1 MAIQRSNSPSEADS
15 YERATAF
22 LSDWIED
29 SLHVPN
35 ASSAKVPT
43 TAAAH
48 LQHHSH
54 HFHDSMPDLPTGS
67 LRRRRSTFTAGDAI
81 GDSPNDGAINSL
93 VHSLRASLV
102 LNNQQQS
109 SNNNNHGPPNNS
121 NNGRGGGPSVTVKIS
136 PSCVRG
142 LSSTNGGGGN
152 SGDVV
157 IDNIPP
163 LPFAA
168 GGRQGTVRSDPTAF
182 RRRTSSSGAPPA
194 PSSTVR
200 SDPSSSG
207 RGRRR
212 SDPSA
217 SGRGHRKGGGE
228 PSKNT
233 KQHHSSSS
241 SSKRHSKKSSSRNH
255 YDYSRRHSLDCE
267 RSLASGSAS
276 CGPPRSSG
284 EGEGESC
291 SSGIYYGGRVRSRTP
306 NNERHVHWPDHSS
319 RRQQESSSSN
329 NNIDPPPTMV
339 VSLPWTD
346 HLGNVGHYTGQV
358 NQLIQPHGSGALS
371 YDNGQVT
378 VKGIWNN
385 GNPSATSTTSRKSSS
400 PSTSPVVEKEVV
412 APRSSGAT
420 TNKSSSYRPKSNG
433 NSNNKSS
440 SSRRKSKTPPPT
452 TEESTTTEE
461 SGLSRLKDLHG
472 VPSFDLGDVLPSPKY
487 QIIESNPARAL
498 NLVNQ
503 LHIHDFAW
511 ILRSSREWTYSI
523 VADFPTERG
532 EDASI
537 RFVIDKQGNTKTLK
551 VKHWAKC
558 VRLVNYKSK

>member
-35 ASSAKVPT
+35 ASAKVP

-54 HFHDSMPDLPTGS
+54 HFHGSMPDLPTGS
-67 LRRRRSTFTAGDAI
+67 LRRRRSTFSG
-81 GDSPNDGAINSL
+81 GDSPNNDGAINSL
-93 VHSLRASLV
+93 VNSLRATLV
-102 LNNQQQS
+102 LNNQQQP
-109 SNNNNHGPPNNS
+109 SNNNHYQAPLNNNN
-121 NNGRGGGPSVTVKIS
+121 NNGRGGPSVTVKIS

-142 LSSTNGGGGN
+142 LSSTNGGGN
-152 SGDVV
+152 SGGVV

-168 GGRQGTVRSDPTAF
+168 GGRQGTVRSDPTSF
-182 RRRTSSSGAPPA
+182 RRRTSSSGGAPPPA
-194 PSSTVR
+194 PSSSERGGNTVR

-212 SDPSA
+212 SDPS
-217 SGRGHRKGGGE
+217 RGHRKGGGE
-228 PSKNT
+228 SSKIT
-233 KQHHSSSS
+233 KQHHSSSTS
-241 SSKRHSKKSSSRNH
+241 SSKRHTKKSSSRNH

-276 CGPPRSSG
+276 CGPPRSGEEGG
-284 EGEGESC
+284 EGS

-319 RRQQESSSSN
+319 RRRRRGGEQESSASN
-329 NNIDPPPTMV
+329 NVDPPPTMV

-346 HLGNVGHYTGQV
+346 HAGNVGHYTGQV

-385 GNPSATSTTSRKSSS
+385 GNPSATSTSRKSSS

-412 APRSSGAT
+412 PIT
-420 TNKSSSYRPKSNG
+420 
-433 NSNNKSS
+433 
-440 SSRRKSKTPPPT
+440 
-452 TEESTTTEE
+452 
-461 SGLSRLKDLHG
+461 
-472 VPSFDLGDVLPSPKY
+472 
-487 QIIESNPARAL
+487 
-498 NLVNQ
+498 LVG
-503 LHIHDFAW
+503 H
-511 ILRSSREWTYSI
+511 S
-523 VADFPTERG
+523 
-532 EDASI
+532 
-537 RFVIDKQGNTKTLK
+537 
-551 VKHWAKC
+551 
-558 VRLVNYKSK
+558 